1 MSVRIPAPVAPAC
14 LDMAIRLL
22 ITDIRAILVTGIA
35 HTRSGVDGGETEQH
49 AIFRHAC
56 TAGLEGMMAKLETGG
71 GALTGPLGSLARL
84 FCSYAAVLLING
96 REASAR
102 YNARARKLGS
112 QRIDFWTGAAG
123 RLSQRGRQT

>member
-22 ITDIRAILVTGIA
+22 ITDIRPILVTGIA

-56 TAGLEGMMAKLETGG
+56 TAGLEGIMAKLETSG
-71 GALTGPLGSLARL
+71 GALTPLGSLARL

-102 YNARARKLGS
+102 YN
-112 QRIDFWTGAAG
+112 T
-123 RLSQRGRQT
+123 